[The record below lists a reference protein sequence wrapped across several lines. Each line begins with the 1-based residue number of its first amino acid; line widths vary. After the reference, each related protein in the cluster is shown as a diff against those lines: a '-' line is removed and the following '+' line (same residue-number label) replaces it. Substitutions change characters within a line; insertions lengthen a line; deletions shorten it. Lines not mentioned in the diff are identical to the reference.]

1 MSRQFAEREC
11 KAIAHSPKKVFVLGL
26 EPFNLGLLEKI
37 EDERDVEFHEAL
49 SAKESVHITEPF
61 KLMDLVA
68 TAEERMDR
76 YGPVDAVLNYWDFP
90 GSVIGP
96 LLCKRNGLPGPSL
109 ESVAALEHKYWAR
122 EAMSEVIPEANADFC
137 AVDPFAERPR
147 DQIEIDYP
155 FWVKPFV
162 SHSSYLS
169 FKVENEEQLSD
180 AMAIMRDGIGL
191 FGNPFDEFLDK
202 VDVPES
208 IKGIGGN
215 HCIAERSVSA
225 DQQITLEGYVHE
237 GKTTVYGVVD
247 SIREGGVGSSFSR
260 YQYPSDAPA
269 PVIERMCEATAKLLG
284 HVGYDNAPFNAE
296 FFYDEETDRISLLEV
311 NTRLSK
317 SHAPLFMDVDGMTHQ
332 KVGLDLALGLRP
344 VMPKGKG
351 EWAKAAKFMLRFFQD
366 GQIERV
372 PSQTEIHYMQTR
384 YPEALVQVLVD
395 KGQRL
400 SHLAF
405 QDSYSFEIADIFL
418 GGETGEE
425 LEAKYADLMENLPFT
440 INLTAPVPQ

>member
-1 MSRQFAEREC
+1 M
-11 KAIAHSPKKVFVLGL
+11 FVLGL
-26 EPFNLGLLEKI
+26 EPFNLALLEKL

-49 SAKESVHITEPF
+49 SAEESVNITEPF
-61 KLMDLVA
+61 GLMDLVT

-76 YGPVDAVLNYWDFP
+76 YGPADAVLNYWDFP

-96 LLCKRNGLPGPSL
+96 LLCQRNGLPGPSL

-122 EAMSEVIPEANADFC
+122 QAMAEATPHANADFC

-147 DQIEIDYP
+147 EQIEIDYP

-169 FKVENEEQLSD
+169 FKVETEEQLD
-180 AMAIMRDGIGL
+180 KAMTVMRDGIEL
-191 FGNPFDEFLDK
+191 FGNPFNEFLEK
-202 VDVPES
+202 VDLPES
-208 IKGIGGN
+208 IRGIGGN
-215 HCIAERSVSA
+215 HCIAEKSVAA
-225 DQQITLEGYVHE
+225 DQQITLEGYVHDGE
-237 GKTTVYGVVD
+237 TNVYGVVD
-247 SIREGGVGSSFSR
+247 SVREGGVGSSFSR
-260 YQYPSDAPA
+260 YQYPSDAPR
-269 PVIERMCEATAKLLG
+269 PVVERMCDATARLLD
-284 HVGYDNAPFNAE
+284 HVGYDNAAFNAE
-296 FFYDEETDRISLLEV
+296 FFYDGETDRISLLEV

-317 SHAPLFMDVDGMTHQ
+317 SHAPLFEDVDGMSHH

-344 VMPKGKG
+344 QMPRARGD
-351 EWAKAAKFMLRFFQD
+351 WPKAAKFMLRFFQD

-372 PSQTEIHYMQTR
+372 PSQTEIHHMQTR

-405 QDSYSFEIADIFL
+405 QDSYSFEIADIFI
-418 GGETGEE
+418 GGESNEE
-425 LEAKYADLMENLPFT
+425 LLAKYADLMENLPFT